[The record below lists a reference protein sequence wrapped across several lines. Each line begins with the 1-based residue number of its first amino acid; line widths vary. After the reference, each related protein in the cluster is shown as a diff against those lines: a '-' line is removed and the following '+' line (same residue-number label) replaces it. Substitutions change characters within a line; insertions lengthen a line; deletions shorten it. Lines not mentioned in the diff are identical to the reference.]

1 MIAFSGTVRVYQLG
15 SQVLIHFKQIYYQDL
30 VIKVMILTT
39 TSSYRMFQE
48 NKKQLVSLRLVR
60 LGKTQQ
66 FSVVAVVLTS
76 SVITT
81 FS

>member
-15 SQVLIHFKQIYYQDL
+15 SQVLIHFKHIYYQDL